1 MKKEAFTLV
10 EIIVVLFILAL
21 LTTAS
26 FAAFGEVRRQSR
38 DNARVVAV
46 TQIQTALR
54 SYYRDTGSY
63 PTQMVAGSSLNT
75 TSTTYMDQIPFY
87 PQPVDGSC
95 RATTTYDYYQ
105 DNGGSSYHLT
115 FCIGYKTSEV
125 SAGYNT
131 LTPNGIIGP

>member
-1 MKKEAFTLV
+1 MKKQAFTLV

-46 TQIQTALR
+46 TQLQTALR
-54 SYYRDTGSY
+54 SYYRDVGSY
-63 PTQMVAGSSLNT
+63 PTQLVAGTSLST
-75 TSTTYMDQIPFY
+75 TSTVYMEQIPYY

-95 RATTTYDYYQ
+95 RATTTYDYFQ
-105 DNGGSSYHLT
+105 DSGGSSYRVS
-115 FCIGYKTSEV
+115 FCIGYKTSDV
-125 SAGYNT
+125 AGGYNT
-131 LTPNGIIGP
+131 LTPNGIISP